1 MKYKSCHLIEHGMIF
16 TWQNVIT
23 CCMYGANDGFDV
35 LYGKYYASKDFS
47 VDEIL
52 RKKREQR
59 EQLKQGKIPCGC
71 VNCHN
76 LEEKDWDD
84 EDYIKYIYVSHWT
97 KCNCN
102 CFYCYYDPYKNYFQ
116 KFKNAKLLPILEQ
129 MFQKN
134 QLKNDG
140 YLIIT
145 GGEPSCLDELGRV
158 IDFSL
163 KHDIKE
169 IYLNSSC
176 IKYEKSIEK
185 ALKKDNIELTLS
197 LDCSTREMY
206 KKIKRIDAFDKVIK
220 NMKKYVK
227 AQAEKKTAVRIKYII
242 LPNVNDTKEEIDN
255 WLVLCQNI
263 GVKKVILDV
272 ETNWY
277 QKNKMNIPIRIKEL
291 ISYFKERAL
300 FYGFET
306 DFYCHVS
313 QINHEMQSING
324 EI

>member
-1 MKYKSCHLIEHGMIF
+1 
-16 TWQNVIT
+16 
-23 CCMYGANDGFDV
+23 
-35 LYGKYYASKDFS
+35 
-47 VDEIL
+47 
-52 RKKREQR
+52 
-59 EQLKQGKIPCGC
+59 
-71 VNCHN
+71 
-76 LEEKDWDD
+76 
-84 EDYIKYIYVSHWT
+84 
-97 KCNCN
+97 
-102 CFYCYYDPYKNYFQ
+102 
-116 KFKNAKLLPILEQ
+116 